1 MSTTQPVAV
10 TGAGSWGTALAL
22 LLARRRYPVR
32 LWGHNPAHLA
42 RLRQERENRRHLPG
56 INFPPHITV
65 PTTLAATVA
74 DTQWVF
80 VAVPSH
86 AYAETLLQLHP
97 LLAPHTGIAWATKGL
112 EHGSGRFLHVVTA
125 NILGPDYPAVVI
137 SGPSFAGEVAKGL
150 PTAVTVAA
158 SIPDHAQRVAGFLH
172 GPDLRA
178 YSSTDVVGVE
188 LGGAVKNV
196 LAIAAGVS
204 DGLGFGANA
213 RAALI
218 TRGLAEMMRLGEA
231 VGAQPVTLMGLAGVG
246 DLILTC
252 TDDQSRN
259 RRFGLALGRGQSA
272 AAAQA
277 DIGQV
282 VEGIATARTIIQL
295 ARQHG
300 VDMPITEQVERVLRQ
315 EQNPRQAV
323 EMLLARD
330 PKPEVF

>member
-32 LWGHNPAHLA
+32 LWGHNPAHAA
-42 RLRQERENRRHLPG
+42 RLRQERENRRYLPG

-65 PTTLAATVA
+65 PTTLAAAVA
-74 DTQWVF
+74 EAQWVL
-80 VAVPSH
+80 VAVPSY
-86 AYAETLLQLHP
+86 AYAETLLQLQP
-97 LLAPHTGIAWATKGL
+97 LLASDTGIAWATKGL

-125 NILGPDYPAVVI
+125 NILGPDIAAAVI

-158 SIPDHAQRVAGFLH
+158 ANPTHAQRVAALLH
-172 GPDLRA
+172 GSDLRA
-178 YSSTDVVGVE
+178 YSSTDVIGVE

-252 TDDQSRN
+252 TDNQSRN
-259 RRFGLALGRGQSA
+259 RRFGLALGRGQSVTT
-272 AAAQA
+272 AQA
-277 DIGQV
+277 EIGQV
-282 VEGIATARTIIQL
+282 VEGVATARTIMQL
-295 ARQHG
+295 ARRHG
-300 VDMPITEQVERVLRQ
+300 VDMPITDQVERVLSQ
-315 EQNPRQAV
+315 GQNPRQAV
-323 EMLLARD
+323 ETLLARD
-330 PKPEVF
+330 AKPEAF